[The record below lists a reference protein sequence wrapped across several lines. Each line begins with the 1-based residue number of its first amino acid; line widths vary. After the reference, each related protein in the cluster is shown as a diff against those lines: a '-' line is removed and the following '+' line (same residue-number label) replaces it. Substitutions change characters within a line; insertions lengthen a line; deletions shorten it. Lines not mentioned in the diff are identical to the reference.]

1 MPRKRTN
8 IPAFCIR
15 GEQEFFEA
23 FGVKSPDKQAE
34 MRSQGMPHYKDGRVT
49 IYFAEEVVAW
59 MKENYKVQKVKVK
72 GL

>member
-1 MPRKRTN
+1 MPRKRNN

-23 FGVKSPDKQAE
+23 FGIKSPDKQAE
-34 MRSQGMPHYKDGRVT
+34 MRSQGMPHYVDNRVYF
-49 IYFAEEVVAW
+49 YFAEEVIAW
-59 MKENYKVQKVKVK
+59 MKETYSTQKVKIK

>member
-1 MPRKRTN
+1 MARKRNN

-23 FGVKSPDKQAE
+23 FGIKSPDKQAE
-34 MRSQGMPHYKDGRVT
+34 LRSRGMPHYLDNRVNV
-49 IYFAEEVVAW
+49 YFVEEVIAW
-59 MKENYKVQKVKVK
+59 MKENFKVQDVNIK

>member
-1 MPRKRTN
+1 MARKRNN

-23 FGVKSPDKQAE
+23 FGIKSPDKQAE
-34 MRSQGMPHYKDGRVT
+34 MRSQGMPHYSDGRIY
-49 IYFAEEVVAW
+49 IYFPEEVKAW
-59 MKENYKVQKVKVK
+59 IRENYKVQEVNIK